1 MDLNLELIK
10 ILDES
15 LVTVNKLLS
24 LMKTDHDHMQRCI
37 NGDILKEYQKV
48 SDEAIEVVNGIQNT
62 LIVLQDRQKSGM

>member
-15 LVTVNKLLS
+15 MVTINKLVT
-24 LMKTDHDHMQRCI
+24 LMKSDQDHMQRCV

-48 SDEAIEVVNGIQNT
+48 SDEVIEVVNDIQNT
-62 LIVLQDRQKSGM
+62 LIVLQERQKSGM